1 MISQDC
7 IPKIHNFWN
16 NRFMAGIDHEDD
28 HDSAPDNIWIALA
41 QIEYTTPKTIHISW
55 YKQY

>member
-1 MISQDC
+1 MDY

-28 HDSAPDNIWIALA
+28 QDSAPDNI
-41 QIEYTTPKTIHISW
+41 
-55 YKQY
+55 